1 MGMMVSPARQ
11 DARSSRLPSATSH
24 APTGLAH
31 VATVSFLASR
41 AAPSLEFFFALGGG
55 IALARSAEQRGA
67 RAGYGTALASML
79 QTVAVMGPARINA
92 PLTQAIT
99 APTMGRL
106 QARGAPL
113 WVEFLA
119 CLALR
124 LVHYAVLLAA
134 FIFVIL
140 GGLDEFT
147 GSYETLTG
155 WLGVVPQGAA
165 AALAVTAAGQ
175 TLWAIFF
182 STIQV
187 AAYRRALGSWPA
199 DHANG
204 ASRGGDEASEN
215 GASTGADDPSAVAA
229 NGASTGA
236 EEPSAVAANGA
247 STGAEEPSS
256 ARDPSSPPASER
268 GSGRFDPRAIVLAAL
283 LASALLLASTS
294 WALLLCVTAW
304 LVPAWL
310 LCKPDHDAVPLG
322 LVLAGLL
329 AFAALTGGLLSGAGL
344 ELTLRRVLRA
354 VLLVAVATWMRAAA
368 GPGGLRETF
377 RRGLRRLRALPALR
391 EAAAQL
397 EGLDAGPRLVAAARA
412 AADRFSDAPLKPVP
426 LVDAAIA
433 WVAVES
439 ARFHPG
445 AGPAPAPLRLR
456 APDALLVALTLTPA
470 LALLGG

>member
-1 MGMMVSPARQ
+1 MRDES
-11 DARSSRLPSATSH
+11 
-24 APTGLAH
+24 TGLAH

-41 AAPSLEFFFALGGG
+41 AAPSLQFFFALGGG
-55 IALARSAEQRGA
+55 IALARSAQTLGA
-67 RAGYGTALASML
+67 RAGHGTAIASML

-99 APTMGRL
+99 APMMGRL
-106 QARGAPL
+106 QARGAHPA
-113 WVEFLA
+113 VEFLA

-134 FIFVIL
+134 LIYVIL
-140 GGLDEFT
+140 GGIDEFT

-165 AALAVTAAGQ
+165 AALAFTAVGQ
-175 TLWAIFF
+175 VVWAIFF

-187 AAYRRALGSWPA
+187 AAYRRALGNWPA
-199 DHANG
+199 L
-204 ASRGGDEASEN
+204 EN
-215 GASTGADDPSAVAA
+215 A
-229 NGASTGA
+229 
-236 EEPSAVAANGA
+236 
-247 STGAEEPSS
+247 
-256 ARDPSSPPASER
+256 PASAPQQGAVEER

-283 LASALLLASTS
+283 LATGLLLASTS
-294 WALLLCVTAW
+294 WALLLGVTAW
-304 LVPAWL
+304 LIPAWL
-310 LCKPDHDAVPLG
+310 LCRPDNDAVPLG
-322 LVLAGLL
+322 LALAALL
-329 AFAALTGGLLSGAGL
+329 GFAALTGGLLSGAEL

-391 EAAAQL
+391 EASEQL
-397 EGLDAGPRLVAAARA
+397 EGLDPGPRLVAAGRA
-412 AADRFSDAPLKPVP
+412 AVDRFADVPLSPVP

-433 WVAVES
+433 WTAAES
-439 ARFHPG
+439 ANYRP
-445 AGPAPAPLRLR
+445 GPAAARARLRLR
-456 APDALLVALTLTPA
+456 APDALLLALTLAPA

>member
-1 MGMMVSPARQ
+1 
-11 DARSSRLPSATSH
+11 LPSATVR
-24 APTGLAH
+24 ATGLAH

-41 AAPSLEFFFALGGG
+41 AAPSLQFFFALGGG
-55 IALARSAEQRGA
+55 IALARSAMRLGA
-67 RAGYGTALASML
+67 RAGHGTAIASML

-99 APTMGRL
+99 APMMGRL
-106 QARGAPL
+106 QARGAPAL
-113 WVEFLA
+113 VEFLC

-140 GGLDEFT
+140 GGIDEFT

-155 WLGVVPQGAA
+155 WLGIVPQGAA

-175 TLWAIFF
+175 VLWAIFF
-182 STIQV
+182 SAIQV
-187 AAYRRALGSWPA
+187 AAYRRALGNWPELEG
-199 DHANG
+199 H
-204 ASRGGDEASEN
+204 GDEQPA
-215 GASTGADDPSAVAA
+215 PS
-229 NGASTGA
+229 
-236 EEPSAVAANGA
+236 
-247 STGAEEPSS
+247 
-256 ARDPSSPPASER
+256 PAER
-268 GSGRFDPRAIVLAAL
+268 GSGRFDPRAIVVAAL

-304 LVPAWL
+304 LIPAWL
-310 LCKPDHDAVPLG
+310 LCKPDNDAVPLG
-322 LVLAGLL
+322 LALAGLL

-377 RRGLRRLRALPALR
+377 RRALRRLRALPALR
-391 EAAAQL
+391 EASEQL
-397 EGLDAGPRLVAAARA
+397 EGLDPGPRLIAAGRA
-412 AADRFSDAPLKPVP
+412 AADRFSDVPLSPVP
-426 LVDAAIA
+426 LVDAVIA
-433 WVAVES
+433 WTAVES
-439 ARFHPG
+439 AG
-445 AGPAPAPLRLR
+445 YNPAARAAPAAPLRLR

-470 LALLGG
+470 LALLGA